1 MQSPIAPPYALAVK
15 LRRTNKLASRQI
27 HEEATLNNI
36 IYPPRANKEDPE
48 PKGST
53 TKTEETTVSLDNLF

>member
-15 LRRTNKLASRQI
+15 LRRTNKLASRQV

-36 IYPPRANKEDPE
+36 VYPPRASKEDPE
-48 PKGST
+48 PNSSST
-53 TKTEETTVSLDNLF
+53 NTEETTVSLENLF